1 LGKLLKK
8 IGGGPLMKKLLM
20 LAAVLAV
27 VLVVAGHKGEGQLNP
42 RRKWLL
48 PMHHDDSSRPSYLLV
63 GLIEKSEWRE
73 LLDELYLYAL
83 EPTNEFASIG

>member
-1 LGKLLKK
+1 
-8 IGGGPLMKKLLM
+8 MKKLLM

-27 VLVVAGHKGEGQLNP
+27 VLVIAGHKGERQLNP

-48 PMHHDDSSRPSYLLV
+48 AMHHADSSRPSYLLV
-63 GLIEKSEWRE
+63 GLIEKSEWCE

-83 EPTNEFASIG
+83 EPTKEFASIG